1 MAKNKI
7 WLIILFAV
15 AVYLIMCIYADWETL
30 ISAMKKFNLIFI
42 PLMII
47 LTTIAYFIR
56 FYKWNFFLKTAGVK
70 LNIKDNLFIFFSGL
84 GMIITPAKVGE
95 LWKGWLIRDING
107 ESLGKTVPVVI
118 IDRFTDLI
126 GLIILSLLG
135 ILYYKEGISILIIL
149 IIIFAGFFMSV
160 RSKWISNKII
170 SILEKRAGKYSKDI
184 KTMHKTFEQTMTPQR
199 LVFMSFVSA
208 FAWFFEC
215 LALYYVITGFG
226 GSINIILSTFVFSFA
241 SLAGAVSMIPG
252 GLGIAEGTITG
263 LLQYF
268 GLNSTVSIG
277 TAIIIRFGTL
287 WYGAILGFSI
297 YLIFKKRI
305 ILETTKVDREVN

>member
-7 WLIILFAV
+7 WLVILFAV
-15 AVYLIMCIYADWETL
+15 VVYVIMGIYADWNTL
-30 ISAMKKFNLIFI
+30 ISAMKSFKWIFI

-47 LTTIAYFIR
+47 LTTVAYFIR
-56 FYKWNFFLKTAGVK
+56 FYKWNFFLKTAGVQIN
-70 LNIKDNLFIFFSGL
+70 LKDNLFVFFSGL

-95 LWKGWLIRDING
+95 IWKGWLIKDING
-107 ESLGKTVPVVI
+107 ENLSRTVPVVI

-135 ILYYKEGISILIIL
+135 ILYYREGAYILIIL
-149 IIIFAGFFMSV
+149 IAVFAGFFIAV
-160 RSKWISNKII
+160 RSKWISSKII
-170 SILEKRAGKYSKDI
+170 SVLEKRAGKYSGDI
-184 KTMHKTFEQTMTPQR
+184 KEMHKTFEQTMAPQG

-215 LALYYVITGFG
+215 LALYYVIVGFG
-226 GSINIILSTFVFSFA
+226 EYVNIILSTFVFSFA

-252 GLGIAEGTITG
+252 GLGVAEGTITG
-263 LLQYF
+263 LLQFF
-268 GLNSTVSIG
+268 GLNSAVSIG

-287 WYGAILGFSI
+287 WYGTILGFSV
-297 YLIFKKRI
+297 YLLFKNRI
-305 ILETTKVDREVN
+305 ILERPKIE